1 MNNLRKYLI
10 GLLALAAACNPFQV
24 DELID
29 PNNPNVNSVAS
40 NASRRQIQFLVTGL
54 ESRHR
59 GYVTN
64 ISQAWNTFGRE
75 VWYLNG
81 SDPRFQTDWLGQAG
95 RVPDAAYFG
104 FGATGGG
111 SYAVPYQAIKQAYV
125 LMDAA
130 QNTTFITEQEK
141 KAVSGFAKTIMA
153 YQFMIPANW
162 LYQNGIRIDVKDP
175 YNPGPFVSY
184 NNALTFINQ
193 LLTEG
198 YNDLVAAGTAQ
209 PFVLSTEWSGINAS
223 VGTFNSI
230 DGLKKVNRA
239 IAARLAVYREDW
251 QGALDALDLSFMD
264 LEGNLQTGPA
274 HSYGGP
280 PNIFNPLYYIP
291 NANVNTIIV
300 VHPSMID
307 DATPGDLRVQNKFFE
322 RTTPVTITTDAA
334 PLVGTH
340 QDKRWASNI
349 APIAFI
355 RNEELILIKAEAHA
369 QLDQTTL
376 AVDAIDVIREAA
388 DIGVYTGGT
397 TKAELIDEILYQRR
411 YSLWAE
417 PWGHRWID
425 ARRYNKLNEIP
436 TSYDLGTIFTQFP
449 VPQAELNWDDY
460 VGN

>member
-1 MNNLRKYLI
+1 MNKINKYFF
-10 GLLALAAACNPFQV
+10 GLLVIAAACNPFQV
-24 DELID
+24 DELVD
-29 PNNPNVNSVAS
+29 PNNPSVNSVAN

-104 FGATGGG
+104 FGTTGGG
-111 SYAVPYQAIKQAYV
+111 SYALPYQAIKQADV
-125 LMDAA
+125 LIDAA
-130 QNTTFITEQEK
+130 QNTIFLNDQEK
-141 KAVSGFAKTIMA
+141 RAVSGFAKTIQA

-175 YNPGPFVSY
+175 FNPGPFVTY
-184 NNALTFINQ
+184 DQALTFINT
-193 LLTEG
+193 LLNEG
-198 YNDLVAAGTAQ
+198 YADLNAAGTTL
-209 PFVLSTEWSGINAS
+209 PFTLTSGW
-223 VGTFNSI
+223 GGFNTI
-230 DGLKKVNRA
+230 DGLKQVNRA

-251 QGALDALDLSFMD
+251 QGALDALDDSFMD
-264 LEGNLQTGPA
+264 LDGNLQAGPA
-274 HSYGGP
+274 HTYGAP
-280 PNIFNPLYYIP
+280 PDAFNPLFYVLD
-291 NANVNTIIV
+291 ANINTIIV

-307 DATPGDLRVQNKFFE
+307 DATPGDLRVENKFFE
-322 RTTPVTITTDAA
+322 RTTPVTITTDAT

-340 QDKRWASNI
+340 QDKRWASNTAAI
-349 APIAFI
+349 PFI

-369 QLDQTTL
+369 QLNQPTL
-376 AVDAIDVIREAA
+376 AVEAIDIIRDAA
-388 DIGVYTGGT
+388 DIGLYGGGT
-397 TKAELIDEILYQRR
+397 TLEELVDEILYQRR

-425 ARRYNKLNEIP
+425 ARRYDKLNEIP

-449 VPQAELNWDDY
+449 VPQAELNWDTY
-460 VGN
+460 TGN

>member
-1 MNNLRKYLI
+1 MNKINKYFF
-10 GLLALAAACNPFQV
+10 GLLVIAAACNPFQV
-24 DELID
+24 DELVD
-29 PNNPNVNSVAS
+29 PNNPNVSSVAN

-111 SYAVPYQAIKQAYV
+111 SYAAPYQAIKQADV
-125 LMDAA
+125 LIDAA
-130 QNTTFITEQEK
+130 QNTIFLNEQEK
-141 KAVSGFAKTIMA
+141 KAVSGFAKTIQA

-175 YNPGPFVSY
+175 FNPGPFVSY
-184 NNALTFINQ
+184 DQALTFINT

-198 YNDLVAAGTAQ
+198 YADLNAAGTTL
-209 PFVLSTEWSGINAS
+209 PFTLTSGWA
-223 VGTFNSI
+223 GFNTI
-230 DGLKKVNRA
+230 DGLKQVNRA

-251 QGALDALDLSFMD
+251 QGALDALDDSFMD
-264 LEGNLQTGPA
+264 LDGNLQAGPA
-274 HSYGGP
+274 HTYGAP
-280 PNIFNPLYYIP
+280 PDAFNPLFYVLD
-291 NANVNTIIV
+291 ANINTIIV

-307 DATPGDLRVQNKFFE
+307 DATPGDLRVENKFFE
-322 RTTPVTITTDAA
+322 RTTPVTITTDAT

-340 QDKRWASNI
+340 QDKRWASNTAAI
-349 APIAFI
+349 PFI

-369 QLDQTTL
+369 QLNQPTL
-376 AVDAIDVIREAA
+376 AVEAIDIIRDAA
-388 DIGVYTGGT
+388 DIGAYGGGT
-397 TKAELIDEILYQRR
+397 TLDELIDEILYQRR

-425 ARRYNKLNEIP
+425 ARRYDKLDEIP

-449 VPQAELNWDDY
+449 VPQAELNWDTY
-460 VGN
+460 TGN

>member
-1 MNNLRKYLI
+1 MNKINKYFF
-10 GLLALAAACNPFQV
+10 GLLVIAAACNPFQV
-24 DELID
+24 DELVD
-29 PNNPNVNSVAS
+29 PNNPNVSSVAN

-111 SYAVPYQAIKQAYV
+111 SYAAPYQAIKQADV
-125 LMDAA
+125 LIDAA
-130 QNTTFITEQEK
+130 QNTIFLNEQEK
-141 KAVSGFAKTIMA
+141 KAVSGFAKTIKA

-175 YNPGPFVSY
+175 FNPGPFVSY
-184 NNALTFINQ
+184 DQALTFINT

-198 YNDLVAAGTAQ
+198 YADLNAAGTTL
-209 PFVLSTEWSGINAS
+209 PFTLTSGWA
-223 VGTFNSI
+223 GFNTI
-230 DGLKKVNRA
+230 DGLKQVNRA

-251 QGALDALDLSFMD
+251 QGALDALDDSFMD
-264 LEGNLQTGPA
+264 LDGNLQAGPA
-274 HSYGGP
+274 HTYGAP
-280 PNIFNPLYYIP
+280 PDAFNPLFYVLD
-291 NANVNTIIV
+291 ANINTIIV

-307 DATPGDLRVQNKFFE
+307 DATPGDLRVENKFFE
-322 RTTPVTITTDAA
+322 RTTPVTITTDAT

-340 QDKRWASNI
+340 QDKRWASNTAAI
-349 APIAFI
+349 PFI

-369 QLDQTTL
+369 QLNQPTL
-376 AVDAIDVIREAA
+376 AVEAIDIIRDAA
-388 DIGVYTGGT
+388 DIGAYGGGT
-397 TKAELIDEILYQRR
+397 TLDELIDEILYQRR

-425 ARRYNKLNEIP
+425 ARRYDKLDEIP

-449 VPQAELNWDDY
+449 VPQAELNWDTY
-460 VGN
+460 TGN

>member
-10 GLLALAAACNPFQV
+10 GLLAFAAACNPFQV

-29 PNNPNVNSVAS
+29 PNNPNVSSVAS
-40 NASRRQIQFLVTGL
+40 NASPRQIQFLFTGL

-64 ISQAWNTFGRE
+64 VSQAWNTFGRE
-75 VWYLNG
+75 IWYLNG

-95 RVPDAAYFG
+95 RLPDAAYFG
-104 FGATGGG
+104 FGPTGGG
-111 SYAVPYQAIKQAYV
+111 SFAVPYQAIKQAHV

-130 QNTTFITEQEK
+130 ENTPFITEQEK

-153 YQFMIPANW
+153 YQYMIPANW

-184 NNALTFINQ
+184 DDALTYINQ

-198 YNDLVAAGTAQ
+198 YDDLNNAGTTLT
-209 PFVLSTEWSGINAS
+209 FSLSRDWSGIDAED
-223 VGTFNSI
+223 GIFNSL
-230 DGLKKVNRA
+230 DGLKKINRA
-239 IAARLAVYREDW
+239 IAARLAIYREDW
-251 QGALDALDLSFMD
+251 QGALDALALSFMD
-264 LEGNLQTGPA
+264 LDGDLQTGPA

-291 NANVNTIIV
+291 DAPVNTIIV

-307 DATPGDLRVQNKFFE
+307 DATPGDLRVENKFFE
-322 RTTPVTITTDAA
+322 RANPVTITTDAA

-340 QDKRWASNI
+340 QDNRWADNT

-369 QLDQTTL
+369 QLDQTAL
-376 AVDAIDVIREAA
+376 AVEAIDVIREAA

-425 ARRYNKLNEIP
+425 ARRYDKLDEIP